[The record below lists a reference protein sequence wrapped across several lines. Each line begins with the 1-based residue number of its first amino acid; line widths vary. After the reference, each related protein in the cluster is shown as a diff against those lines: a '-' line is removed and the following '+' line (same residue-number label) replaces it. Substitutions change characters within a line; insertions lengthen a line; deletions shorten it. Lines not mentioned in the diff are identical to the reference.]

1 MKLQKNSIDLSG
13 MILKIAIVA
22 MIAAIFSVSALALEV
37 SSQSGSPSENYIILK
52 NAQFSTDAV
61 PPSSLSSSS
70 LSSIE
75 PLPTKPEDYY
85 IVQFKGLILEEWKKD
100 VRGTGAVIFSYVPNN
115 AFIVRMNTSVKA
127 ELENLDSVQWIGFY
141 DPSYRVSS
149 TLSSGSKQ
157 NGKEDVLV
165 MLFDAG
171 CNEYVS
177 NDVIFIGGKILDNG
191 ESILKVRINQSSIT
205 DIAAINGVSWVDRY
219 VQPVVL
225 NDVAAGILNVSTV
238 QNTHGLTGSG
248 QIIAVADTGLDTGFN
263 DASMHDDLE
272 GRIDTLD
279 AWWEEYN
286 DTGAEDNHGHGTHV
300 AGSVLGNGNLSAGL
314 YSGMAPEA
322 RLVFQALQYDGTN
335 PKLTSGRLHIPT
347 NLYSLFQQAYD
358 AGAKVHSNSW
368 GSNNSNQY
376 GNYTDSSQYV
386 DSFMWDNP
394 DLLIVFAAGN
404 EGGITNKLTPPGTAK
419 NALTVG
425 ASENYR
431 PDKGTSSD
439 NIDDIAS
446 FSSRGPTDDNRIKP
460 DVVAPGTVISSTA
473 SSLVYSTDY
482 TYMSGTSMAT
492 PLTAGTAAL
501 VRQYYVDNESISP
514 TAALLKA
521 TLINGAADMG
531 KSSIAQGWGRVD
543 LESSLFPSSPR
554 AMQYHDNISLGLT
567 DSWSVSYHLNNSSVP
582 FKATLVWTDQP
593 ATAFVGKTLVNNLDL
608 NITGPDGNYLGNGGD
623 DTNNVEHVELLS
635 PSTGWYTVTVNG
647 TNVPQGPQPFAI
659 VLSGSFSSDEIAP
672 ASVTE
677 LTASDIGITWIKW
690 TWNNPN
696 DTDFNHTMLY
706 LDNVFKTNV
715 SNDTSF
721 YNLTGLLDNTT
732 YEFSTKTVDI
742 SGNIN
747 LSWTND
753 TATTLVTLDTIA
765 PIVTIDVPEENH
777 NYTSSTLWLN
787 ATANEDIAK
796 WWYNI
801 NNTGDTTF
809 SGNRSLTLPEG
820 IHDITV
826 IAQDIAGNN
835 GSSMVNFSIDT
846 IAPASVTG
854 LSVSGKG
861 STWIN
866 WTWTNPSDGDFNYTM
881 IYLDG
886 VFKTNMTGASYNATG
901 LIDNTEYNISTHTVD
916 TVGIINSTWINDS
929 ASTLN
934 TLPPASVTDLTTSGR
949 EITWINWTWNNPID
963 QDFNHTMLYLNN
975 VFQTNVSNDTSFYN
989 ATGLAANTKYDFST
1003 KTVDISGNINAS
1015 WTNASAT
1022 TKNPP
1027 TANFTSNVTLGKQ
1040 PLSVQFIDSSTAAES
1055 WVWVFGDGND
1065 ANAQH
1070 PVHTYAEPG
1079 KYHVSLTANNSDGI
1093 DTVTKNNYIV
1103 VVALVPP
1110 FADFASNVTAG
1121 TEPLSVRFEDNSSN
1135 ALTWEWDFGD
1145 VNTSNEIEPVH
1156 TYTTPG
1162 SYNVSLKVSND
1173 DGSDYILKENFIT
1186 VIALSKP
1193 IASFTA
1199 APITGSYPLTV
1210 YFTEQSIN
1218 ETSWFW
1224 NFGDGNTSTEPDPSH
1239 TYVTAGTYNVSLNVS
1254 NAKYDNF
1261 TYISDYIT
1269 VSTPTTDTTSS
1280 SSSGSSGGGGGS
1292 SVTSE
1297 RYENILVKAVATR
1310 YIVNDIEKT
1319 FTFTE
1324 VIDITYI
1331 NVTADLTVGDV
1342 KAIVESLNTTSNL
1355 VSKSPEGR
1363 VYKNINIWLGDHG
1376 FEKRI
1381 IDSSIGFR
1389 VEKTWLKENNVPEFS
1404 VRMSIYK
1411 GSSWNILPTY
1421 KIGEDDKYIYYEAT
1435 SSEIYSSF
1443 AIVETVQKETT
1454 AADTNNSPLTENIV
1468 VPDTN
1473 RPSPSLEVLEDV
1485 ESTIPV
1491 VKTESKGSPVK
1502 FLLFAIPLLTII
1514 SVSYVA
1520 VKRGHHIEAKAKM
1533 STILEEMK
1541 PEKIN
1546 DTGTVNDNPTMSS
1559 SSSEKPVS
1567 ETAIPKVGITKS
1579 DVSAKIKELEESGIL
1594 SNVNKKYLK

>member
-1 MKLQKNSIDLSG
+1 
-13 MILKIAIVA
+13 
-22 MIAAIFSVSALALEV
+22 
-37 SSQSGSPSENYIILK
+37 
-52 NAQFSTDAV
+52 
-61 PPSSLSSSS
+61 
-70 LSSIE
+70 
-75 PLPTKPEDYY
+75 
-85 IVQFKGLILEEWKKD
+85 
-100 VRGTGAVIFSYVPNN
+100 
-115 AFIVRMNTSVKA
+115 
-127 ELENLDSVQWIGFY
+127 
-141 DPSYRVSS
+141 
-149 TLSSGSKQ
+149 
-157 NGKEDVLV
+157 
-165 MLFDAG
+165 
-171 CNEYVS
+171 
-177 NDVIFIGGKILDNG
+177 
-191 ESILKVRINQSSIT
+191 
-205 DIAAINGVSWVDRY
+205 
-219 VQPVVL
+219 
-225 NDVAAGILNVSTV
+225 
-238 QNTHGLTGSG
+238 
-248 QIIAVADTGLDTGFN
+248 
-263 DASMHDDLE
+263 
-272 GRIDTLD
+272 
-279 AWWEEYN
+279 
-286 DTGAEDNHGHGTHV
+286 
-300 AGSVLGNGNLSAGL
+300 AGL

-677 LTASDIGITWIKW
+677 LTASDIGKTWIKW

-901 LIDNTEYNISTHTVD
+901 LVDNTEYNISTHTVD

-1199 APITGSYPLTV
+1199 APITGSYP
-1210 YFTEQSIN
+1210 
-1218 ETSWFW
+1218 
-1224 NFGDGNTSTEPDPSH
+1224 
-1239 TYVTAGTYNVSLNVS
+1239 
-1254 NAKYDNF
+1254 
-1261 TYISDYIT
+1261 
-1269 VSTPTTDTTSS
+1269 
-1280 SSSGSSGGGGGS
+1280 
-1292 SVTSE
+1292 
-1297 RYENILVKAVATR
+1297 
-1310 YIVNDIEKT
+1310 
-1319 FTFTE
+1319 
-1324 VIDITYI
+1324 
-1331 NVTADLTVGDV
+1331 
-1342 KAIVESLNTTSNL
+1342 
-1355 VSKSPEGR
+1355 
-1363 VYKNINIWLGDHG
+1363 
-1376 FEKRI
+1376 
-1381 IDSSIGFR
+1381 
-1389 VEKTWLKENNVPEFS
+1389 
-1404 VRMSIYK
+1404 
-1411 GSSWNILPTY
+1411 
-1421 KIGEDDKYIYYEAT
+1421 
-1435 SSEIYSSF
+1435 
-1443 AIVETVQKETT
+1443 
-1454 AADTNNSPLTENIV
+1454 
-1468 VPDTN
+1468 
-1473 RPSPSLEVLEDV
+1473 
-1485 ESTIPV
+1485 
-1491 VKTESKGSPVK
+1491 
-1502 FLLFAIPLLTII
+1502 
-1514 SVSYVA
+1514 
-1520 VKRGHHIEAKAKM
+1520 
-1533 STILEEMK
+1533 
-1541 PEKIN
+1541 
-1546 DTGTVNDNPTMSS
+1546 
-1559 SSSEKPVS
+1559 
-1567 ETAIPKVGITKS
+1567 
-1579 DVSAKIKELEESGIL
+1579 
-1594 SNVNKKYLK
+1594 